1 MIRGP
6 QANAPRRGCKAKA
19 PGSGGSAHTLVC
31 FGPSQTG
38 QIRPGPPQYPAHV
51 PAKSPISIVKHW
63 LWLSVGVLALDQ
75 ASKWLVLAALAPY
88 EVVELVPNLNL
99 TLMFNTGAAFS
110 LLSDAGGWQRW
121 LFTAFALAV
130 TLVLVIWLLR
140 LKPGEAW
147 LAAGLALII
156 GGAVGNLID
165 RVLLG
170 HVVDFIQV
178 YLPFIPLALFNP
190 WPSFNVADS
199 AISIG
204 VAMLIIES
212 LRGERGLDAGAER

>member
-1 MIRGP
+1 M
-6 QANAPRRGCKAKA
+6 
-19 PGSGGSAHTLVC
+19 
-31 FGPSQTG
+31 
-38 QIRPGPPQYPAHV
+38 
-51 PAKSPISIVKHW
+51 KHW

-75 ASKWLVLAALAPY
+75 VSKWLVLAALAPY

-140 LKPGEAW
+140 LKPGEGW

>member
-1 MIRGP
+1 M
-6 QANAPRRGCKAKA
+6 
-19 PGSGGSAHTLVC
+19 
-31 FGPSQTG
+31 
-38 QIRPGPPQYPAHV
+38 
-51 PAKSPISIVKHW
+51 KHW